1 MNPTRP
7 HTATAATGAASTVL
21 TGWTVLF
28 DWNGTLVDDLPRSHL
43 AACAVLESRGMPTIP
58 LTQFRDRFRLPLSAL
73 FADLGVPHRVCAA
86 AEAQWN
92 ALITGLPVT
101 LRTGALDML
110 TVLAHY
116 GAASGVI
123 SAAAT
128 EAVTPDLHATG
139 TGDLFNVVVGGIAD
153 KAVALRWFTA
163 HRSAH
168 RSSPRVAYVGDPE
181 HDMSSARRTGALVIG
196 ITGGYRPAQALRE
209 AGAQHLITD
218 LIQIPELLS
227 ATETSRP
234 APVTRS

>member
-1 MNPTRP
+1 MTPLSLTP
-7 HTATAATGAASTVL
+7 PQPPQPPGTASTVL

-28 DWNGTLVDDLPRSHL
+28 DWNGTLVDDLPRSHV
-43 AACAVLESRGMPTIP
+43 AACVVLESRGMPTIP
-58 LTQFRDRFRLPLSAL
+58 LAQFRDRFRLPLSAL

-110 TVLAHY
+110 TVLAHS
-116 GAASGVI
+116 GAVSGVI

-128 EAVTPDLHATG
+128 DAVTPDLHITG

-163 HRSAH
+163 HRA
-168 RSSPRVAYVGDPE
+168 SPRVAYVGDTE
-181 HDMSSARRTGALVIG
+181 HDMSSARRAGALAIG